1 MRYIFFLLLIVTTA
15 RAQQTKSLNNQ
26 YFNQPVAED
35 SVVIFAEG
43 TISDQFGNRDMAIS
57 PNGDEMFYTL
67 QSSNG
72 VVNAILYSK
81 KINGKWTAP
90 EVAPFSGLYS
100 DMEPA
105 FSPDGS
111 KLYFSSNRPL
121 SGAGKRKDYDIWF
134 VTKDD
139 GAWINPQNMGVP
151 VNSDKNEY
159 YASVTKSGNIYFTR
173 AVENRDEDIMICRLE
188 NNQYQ
193 PAESLPDEINSTADE
208 FNAFVDPD
216 EKFILFSV
224 YGKADDLG
232 GGDIYISKK
241 DSNGKWL
248 AAYNLGNKVNS
259 TVLDYCPY
267 ITPDKKYFFF
277 TSNRSNLKIPFSQ
290 RQTLQNLHA
299 VLNAALNG
307 SDNIYWMRA
316 DEIIDR

>member
-26 YFNQPVAED
+26 YFNQPVPAD
-35 SVVIFAEG
+35 SAVIFAEG
-43 TISDQFGNRDMAIS
+43 IISDQFGNRDMAIS

-90 EVAPFSGLYS
+90 EVASFSGLYS

-105 FSPDGS
+105 FSPDGN
-111 KLYFSSNRPL
+111 KLYFSSNRSL
-121 SGAGKRKDYDIWF
+121 SGVGKRKDYDIWF
-134 VTKDD
+134 VTKDH
-139 GAWINPQNMGVP
+139 GAWVNAENIGAP

-159 YASVTKSGNIYFTR
+159 YASVAKSGNIYFTR
-173 AVENRDEDIMICRLE
+173 AVENRDEDIMICRFE
-188 NNQYQ
+188 NNRYQ
-193 PAESLPDEINSTADE
+193 SAESLPDEINSTADE

-224 YGKADDLG
+224 YGKADDIG

-241 DSNGKWL
+241 DNNGKWL
-248 AAYNLGNKVNS
+248 AAYNLGNKINS
-259 TVLDYCPY
+259 PALDYCPY
-267 ITPDKKYFFF
+267 ITPNKNYFFF
-277 TSNRSNLKIPFSQ
+277 TSNRSNLKIPFEK
-290 RQTLQNLHA
+290 RKTLQNLHT
-299 VLNAALNG
+299 VLNATLNG

-316 DEIIDR
+316 NEIIGR